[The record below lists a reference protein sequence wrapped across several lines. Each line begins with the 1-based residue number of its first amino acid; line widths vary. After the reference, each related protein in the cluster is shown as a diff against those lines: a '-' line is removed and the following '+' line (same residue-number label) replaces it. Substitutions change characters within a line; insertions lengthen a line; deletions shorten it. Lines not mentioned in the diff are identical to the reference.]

1 MIRQDYNSFTVII
14 KCRNS
19 EYKKLYARPN
29 KLPQRYKTKEPYRQE
44 SGEKDHR
51 HQHHDYRAVDGVD
64 SPGSR
69 RSNSGAHNLKNEE
82 KLIHII

>member
-1 MIRQDYNSFTVII
+1 MQDLTNTHKDI
-14 KCRNS
+14 KQ
-19 EYKKLYARPN
+19 KK
-29 KLPQRYKTKEPYRQE
+29 PYRQE